1 MVIALEKLPPV
12 GVVAR
17 ATMGSVLILAH
28 VSVAVHS
35 HLQLVKTIFSCDF
48 LGSFIYIEIFVF
60 LSKEGKLLISVLL
73 KEKSLYSYWNS
84 FDHFMLSGM

>member
-1 MVIALEKLPPV
+1 MVIALEKLPPA

-35 HLQLVKTIFSCDF
+35 HLQLVKF
-48 LGSFIYIEIFVF
+48 
-60 LSKEGKLLISVLL
+60 K
-73 KEKSLYSYWNS
+73 
-84 FDHFMLSGM
+84 FDHVIVGAGTLFHTNFC